1 MKKIIT
7 LSLVLI
13 LLLCGCNTLPQG
25 EENTTESTTAQ
36 TSVMPEIKKEVKVS
50 RWYEEFT
57 DTLIP
62 RDDYGELVVFT
73 GGYRHDESNG
83 YSNEHRFGLM
93 TLDGKIVVDPV
104 FNSHY
109 TYELDGK
116 KYYNMKITENEL
128 YEGGEYKCTSMLI
141 ASDGSWCVTV
151 DGDIDHITPERIFTS
166 KYHKHFKCYDYDGN
180 IVFEG
185 GEDLSYAWNHGTSS
199 HTKLMGA
206 YDWSKDGHPLL
217 IFDMDGNVVFDE
229 FDFFVS
235 FESGKSVV

>member
-73 GGYRHDESNG
+73 GGY
-83 YSNEHRFGLM
+83 
-93 TLDGKIVVDPV
+93 
-104 FNSHY
+104 
-109 TYELDGK
+109 
-116 KYYNMKITENEL
+116 
-128 YEGGEYKCTSMLI
+128 C
-141 ASDGSWCVTV
+141 
-151 DGDIDHITPERIFTS
+151 
-166 KYHKHFKCYDYDGN
+166 
-180 IVFEG
+180 
-185 GEDLSYAWNHGTSS
+185 
-199 HTKLMGA
+199 
-206 YDWSKDGHPLL
+206 
-217 IFDMDGNVVFDE
+217 
-229 FDFFVS
+229 
-235 FESGKSVV
+235 